1 MAASLRI
8 NGVDVLGQTAEKYT
22 QITTSK
28 FIIHDSM
35 SHLIGSLDNLCASL
49 LQRGEDGFH
58 WVRQEFPNEEKFKC
72 ALRKLVY
79 PYDYIDGFSRFEEK
93 IPARSKFYNKLNES
107 DLSEDEYKR
116 LLETCRVFGIETL
129 GDLHD
134 LYLKIDVL
142 ILCCVF
148 EDYRRLGMEM
158 FRLDPA
164 YYIRYATQ
172 LRKLVVI
179 SRFLKFSVYEIEL
192 I

>member
-1 MAASLRI
+1 MAANPKI
-8 NGVDVLGQTAEKYT
+8 GNIDVLGPTPEKYT
-22 QITTSK
+22 RIATSQ
-28 FIIHDSM
+28 FVVHDSM

-49 LQRGEDGFH
+49 RQRGEDGFN
-58 WVRQEFPNEEKFKC
+58 WIRQEFPDEEKFKC

-93 IPARSKFYNKLNES
+93 IPDRSKFYNKLNES
-107 DLSEDEYKR
+107 DLPEDEYER
-116 LLETCRVFGIETL
+116 LLETCKVFGIGTL
-129 GDLHD
+129 GELHD

-164 YYIRYATQ
+164 YYIRYVPQ
-172 LRKLVVI
+172 MGKLAG
-179 SRFLKFSVYEIEL
+179 FSNFQSL
-192 I
+192 S

>member
-1 MAASLRI
+1 MAANPKI
-8 NGVDVLGQTAEKYT
+8 GNIDVLGPTPEKYT
-22 QITTSK
+22 RIATAK
-28 FIIHDSM
+28 FVVHDSM

-49 LQRGEDGFH
+49 RQRGEDGFN
-58 WVRQEFPNEEKFKC
+58 WIRQEFPDEEKFKC

-93 IPARSKFYNKLNES
+93 IPDRSKFYNKLNEC
-107 DLSEDEYKR
+107 DLSEDEYER
-116 LLETCRVFGIETL
+116 LLETCKVFGIETL

-164 YYIRYATQ
+164 YYIRYVPQNGKA
-172 LRKLVVI
+172 
-179 SRFLKFSVYEIEL
+179 SWFLQFSVTEIEIIL